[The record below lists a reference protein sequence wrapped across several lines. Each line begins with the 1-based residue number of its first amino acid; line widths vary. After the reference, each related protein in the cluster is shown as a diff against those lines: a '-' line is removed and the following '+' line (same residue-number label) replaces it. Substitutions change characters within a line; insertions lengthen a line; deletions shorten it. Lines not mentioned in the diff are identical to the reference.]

1 MGQRTG
7 PFPELLYHKQ
17 VAAIPLPG
25 KVPGTVVLPSCRL
38 PGSLA
43 AGGTRLRRNHGEAA
57 DVPTIGTLGL
67 QVEREQAGDHRHRG
81 RDPVTVWTR

>member
-1 MGQRTG
+1 M
-7 PFPELLYHKQ
+7 P
-17 VAAIPLPG
+17 IPLPRLASHL
-25 KVPGTVVLPSCRL
+25 PGARRLGAENGAPEKSRNRCFAEL